1 MKEKGD
7 GFTASALRYTG
18 IATMLP
24 AATFA
29 GYLIGHWLD
38 QWLGTGYLTMVFL
51 ILGIVSGFVQLIR
64 ELTRNAGGDKDS

>member
-7 GFTASALRYTG
+7 GFTASALRYTA

-24 AATFA
+24 ASTFA

-38 QWLGTGYLTMVFL
+38 EWLGTHYLMMVCL
-51 ILGIVSGFVQLIR
+51 ILGIVGGFVELIR
-64 ELTRNAGGDKDS
+64 ELTRNSGSK

>member
-1 MKEKGD
+1 VKEKSD
-7 GFTASALRYTG
+7 GFMTAALRYTA

-29 GYLIGHWLD
+29 GYLIGYWLD
-38 QWLGTGYLTMVFL
+38 QWLGTGYLKIVFL

-64 ELTRNAGGDKDS
+64 ELMRHTGTK